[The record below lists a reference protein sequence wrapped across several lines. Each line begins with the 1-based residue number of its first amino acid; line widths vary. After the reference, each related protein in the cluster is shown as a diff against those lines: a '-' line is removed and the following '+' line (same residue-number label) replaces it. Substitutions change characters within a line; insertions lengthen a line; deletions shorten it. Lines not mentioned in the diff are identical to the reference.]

1 MKACVPSQKL
11 PGTNLIKAHTCQ
23 HLINPLAFLAPS
35 CTHMVVWDLVL
46 WVENQISCLQILN

>member
-11 PGTNLIKAHTCQ
+11 PGTNLIKAYMCQ

-35 CTHMVVWDLVL
+35 CTHMLV
-46 WVENQISCLQILN
+46 